1 MRAGQYLS
9 ITTLVSMLTTVLAKL
24 RVLEVVAY
32 MYIDSLYIVPTEN
45 PEGLLDSHGVTP
57 KLNNGSY

>member
-1 MRAGQYLS
+1 
-9 ITTLVSMLTTVLAKL
+9 MLTTVLAKL